1 MSTKCCETCR
11 CSSGWRRMPDGRIS
25 RGEMGRC
32 DWTPPPIVYPICVTS
47 GYFWTVA
54 FRAENRATWAHNG
67 NDCPCYEE
75 KP

>member
-1 MSTKCCETCR
+1 MTKCCGTCKW
-11 CSSGWRRMPDGRIS
+11 SSGWRRMPDGRIS